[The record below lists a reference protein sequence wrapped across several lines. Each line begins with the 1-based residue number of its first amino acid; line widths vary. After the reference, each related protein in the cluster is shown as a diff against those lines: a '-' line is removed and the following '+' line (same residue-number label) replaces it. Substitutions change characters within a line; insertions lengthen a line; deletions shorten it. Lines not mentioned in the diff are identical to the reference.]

1 MPSLQEILLA
11 FLLPGCMVGVG
22 LLAVARSAGASDRQI
37 EIAGACAFGVAYL
50 VAHSVLLGWPAWPSG
65 DRTLSALEWQA
76 WTIAA
81 LIPCALLCA
90 TSRRVPAIAF
100 VALAA
105 SFVYLALR
113 RWMHGAG
120 SPWLAAL
127 FLAAMIGAWASTDA
141 LVRRSPGVTPV
152 PALLVSV
159 ITASVCSLLGHSA
172 VVAELAGAL
181 CVCLGASAVV
191 AVLAPR
197 FRLARGAV
205 VAILL
210 VLTGV
215 LLNGVF
221 FSDVH
226 WSSALLTVLSL
237 GAPWIAARGGSRTR
251 VGWKPALIRAALA
264 AVFGAAAVLLA
275 QQHAPTY
282 EY

>member
-1 MPSLQEILLA
+1 
-11 FLLPGCMVGVG
+11 
-22 LLAVARSAGASDRQI
+22 
-37 EIAGACAFGVAYL
+37 
-50 VAHSVLLGWPAWPSG
+50 
-65 DRTLSALEWQA
+65 
-76 WTIAA
+76 
-81 LIPCALLCA
+81 
-90 TSRRVPAIAF
+90 
-100 VALAA
+100 
-105 SFVYLALR
+105 
-113 RWMHGAG
+113 
-120 SPWLAAL
+120 
-127 FLAAMIGAWASTDA
+127 
-141 LVRRSPGVTPV
+141 
-152 PALLVSV
+152 
-159 ITASVCSLLGHSA
+159 
-172 VVAELAGAL
+172 L

-264 AVFGAAAVLLA
+264 ALFGAAAVRLA